1 MKRMI
6 FLSPLML
13 AGCSEF
19 TARAP
24 EVFGGADGVMRIVY
38 VVLLLFL
45 IAGGVSIR
53 GQGGWLKTL
62 RNILGIAL
70 AFLLLI
76 VGYTYKDQLG
86 GVYSRVK
93 AEIIPGRPQNLGG
106 GEVILRRNGRSG
118 QFETTAL
125 VNGTETTFMVDT
137 GASSVVI
144 PYDEAKRIG
153 IADTDLNYI
162 LQVSTANG
170 TTFVAPIRLNALKIG
185 DIVVNDIRAAVS
197 QPGELDGGLLG
208 MTFLDRLEGYSVSG
222 DVMTLKQ

>member
-1 MKRMI
+1 MKY
-6 FLSPLML
+6 PLLLLLLLGSCAEM
-13 AGCSEF
+13 GN
-19 TARAP
+19 RAP
-24 EVFGGADGVMRIVY
+24 EVFEGTDGIMRIVY
-38 VVLLLFL
+38 VGLLLFL
-45 IAGGVSIR
+45 VAGGVSIS
-53 GQGGWLKTL
+53 GQGGWLKTV
-62 RNILGIAL
+62 RNIAAIAL
-70 AFLLLI
+70 AFLVLI

-93 AEIIPGRPQNLGG
+93 AEIVPGSPQSIGG
-106 GEVILRRNGRSG
+106 GEVILRRDGRSG

-125 VNGTETTFMVDT
+125 VNGVETTFLVDT

-144 PYDEAKRIG
+144 PYAEANRIG
-153 IADTDLNYI
+153 IADTDLNYV

-197 QPGELDGGLLG
+197 KPGELESGLLG

-222 DVMTLKQ
+222 DLMTLKQ

>member
-1 MKRMI
+1 M
-6 FLSPLML
+6 SN
-13 AGCSEF
+13 
-19 TARAP
+19 RAP
-24 EVFGGADGVMRIVY
+24 EVFEGTDGIMRIVY
-38 VVLLLFL
+38 VGLLLFL
-45 IAGGVSIR
+45 VAGGVSIS
-53 GQGGWLKTL
+53 GQGGWLKTI
-62 RNILGIAL
+62 RNIAAIAL

-93 AEIIPGRPQNLGG
+93 AEIIPGSPQNIGG
-106 GEVILRRNGRSG
+106 GEVILRRDNRSG

-125 VNGTETTFMVDT
+125 VNGVETSFLVDT

-144 PYDEAKRIG
+144 PYSEAKRIG
-153 IADTDLNYI
+153 IADTDLNYL

-197 QPGELDGGLLG
+197 KPGELESGLLG

>member
-1 MKRMI
+1 MRY
-6 FLSPLML
+6 FVLPLML
-13 AGCSEF
+13 LSGCSEMSN
-19 TARAP
+19 RAP
-24 EVFGGADGVMRIVY
+24 EVFEGTDGIMRIVY
-38 VVLLLFL
+38 VGLLLFL
-45 IAGGVSIR
+45 VAGGVSIS
-53 GQGGWLKTL
+53 GQGGWLKTI
-62 RNILGIAL
+62 RNIAAIAL

-93 AEIIPGRPQNLGG
+93 AEIIPGSPQNIGG
-106 GEVILRRNGRSG
+106 GEVILRRDNRSG

-125 VNGTETTFMVDT
+125 VNGVETSFLVDT

-144 PYDEAKRIG
+144 PYAEAKRIG
-153 IADTDLNYI
+153 IADTDLNYL

-197 QPGELDGGLLG
+197 KPGELESGLLG